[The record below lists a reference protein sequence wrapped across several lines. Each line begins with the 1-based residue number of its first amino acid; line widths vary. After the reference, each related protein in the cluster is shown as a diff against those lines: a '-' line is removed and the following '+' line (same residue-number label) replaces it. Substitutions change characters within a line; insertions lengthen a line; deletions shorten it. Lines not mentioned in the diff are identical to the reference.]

1 MLAFVKK
8 IVGWLEYW
16 IIVEEKNFVIAEPSV
31 VSIEWRLL
39 VCGVRVL
46 KDGENRK
53 NKKNERKM

>member
-39 VCGVRVL
+39 VYGVRVR

>member
-8 IVGWLEYW
+8 IVGWIEYW
-16 IIVEEKNFVIAEPSV
+16 IIVEEKNFVIAERSV

-39 VCGVRVL
+39 VYGVRVL